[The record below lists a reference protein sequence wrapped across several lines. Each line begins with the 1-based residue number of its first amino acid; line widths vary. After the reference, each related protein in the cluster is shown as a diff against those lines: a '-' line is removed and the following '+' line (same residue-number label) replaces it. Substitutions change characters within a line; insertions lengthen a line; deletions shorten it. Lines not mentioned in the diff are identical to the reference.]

1 MSLSK
6 KHVLLPLRHRASPC
20 GPVQRVGSAA
30 PSVGYVRRSGMV
42 ESRRDVERAADS
54 DSVPGP
60 KEDDDSEGDLHH
72 LEREG
77 RQGVDQ
83 WSDQVVLDD
92 SEEEEDAESTSD
104 IYRDDGDDDDSD
116 LKIDSACSSN
126 ALALEAKKISES
138 RPSFG
143 NIVVSSS
150 SDVHF
155 GNKTFYNG
163 PVTIKQF
170 VCTTK
175 NGTIDA
181 HHSENGYR
189 NCDDSKVDVD
199 EVLDPMS
206 SGLPNGK
213 VQCPTPSSPNVII
226 SVPSALAVTSE
237 PSPGVN
243 GSLLQIWQPSG
254 NQEVEPM
261 VGWKNR
267 MLQWGRKMKCTRTR
281 LTMLAIICVCVMVV
295 LVAVLFSLPRLE
307 EETATN
313 NAVSG
318 TLRIINRRTW
328 LAQPAVRPSNPLQHP
343 VPYVVILHTAT
354 DNCSTQAECVFIVR
368 HIQTFHI
375 ESNGWNDIGYSF
387 LVGGDGNVYEGRGWD
402 TEGAFAYGYNSR
414 AIGIAFIGTFTV
426 DVPEP
431 KQILAGKQLM
441 ELGVTMGKISPHYK
455 LLAHRQVSPTESPGL
470 AFYEFLKTWPHWA
483 EHP

>member
-1 MSLSK
+1 MLLKSHSTYLSLVSFVSFK
-6 KHVLLPLRHRASPC
+6 YHLKHRINSD
-20 GPVQRVGSAA
+20 
-30 PSVGYVRRSGMV
+30 
-42 ESRRDVERAADS
+42 ESIRTFIRNISCVAWKWFINPYPFHLNMYYFCFYS
-54 DSVPGP
+54 LVP
-60 KEDDDSEGDLHH
+60 
-72 LEREG
+72 
-77 RQGVDQ
+77 
-83 WSDQVVLDD
+83 
-92 SEEEEDAESTSD
+92 
-104 IYRDDGDDDDSD
+104 
-116 LKIDSACSSN
+116 
-126 ALALEAKKISES
+126 
-138 RPSFG
+138 
-143 NIVVSSS
+143 
-150 SDVHF
+150 
-155 GNKTFYNG
+155 
-163 PVTIKQF
+163 
-170 VCTTK
+170 
-175 NGTIDA
+175 
-181 HHSENGYR
+181 
-189 NCDDSKVDVD
+189 
-199 EVLDPMS
+199 
-206 SGLPNGK
+206 
-213 VQCPTPSSPNVII
+213 
-226 SVPSALAVTSE
+226 
-237 PSPGVN
+237 
-243 GSLLQIWQPSG
+243 
-254 NQEVEPM
+254 
-261 VGWKNR
+261 
-267 MLQWGRKMKCTRTR
+267 
-281 LTMLAIICVCVMVV
+281 
-295 LVAVLFSLPRLE
+295 
-307 EETATN
+307 ATN